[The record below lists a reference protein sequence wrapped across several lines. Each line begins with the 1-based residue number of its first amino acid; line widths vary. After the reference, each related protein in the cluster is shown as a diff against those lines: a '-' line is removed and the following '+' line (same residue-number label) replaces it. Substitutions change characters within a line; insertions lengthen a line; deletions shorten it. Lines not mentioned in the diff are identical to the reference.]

1 MFRTNCVV
9 RTGASAWCSKAN
21 LICGDMKR
29 EASTYY
35 DQVPGSLRRRQ
46 VRRVLVYE
54 RQVPVCGCEAGE
66 GANEGEEDDDEGD
79 VGAEGA
85 DEEDEADESC

>member
-1 MFRTNCVV
+1 MCVYM
-9 RTGASAWCSKAN
+9 REEAN
-21 LICGDMKR
+21 
-29 EASTYY
+29 TYY
-35 DQVPGSLRRRQ
+35 DKVPGSLRRRQ